1 MWDREDYLA
10 EGYKQLSDTSTY
22 TEVKKYND
30 KLLSQLTEK
39 SNKFFK
45 RLYNNKL
52 ISEKGLK
59 YFSYNFK
66 NASCLGKMYLL
77 PKIHKRL
84 HDVPRRPVIS
94 NCGTPTEKLSEFL
107 DHHLQPVMKAGK
119 SYIKDS
125 GDFLEKLKTLGNIP
139 PNAILVTADV
149 VGLYPSIPY
158 DAGLKALYEKL
169 EERTEKKIPS
179 VNLVEMADFVLKN
192 NFFEFDTKIIQQI
205 SGTAIGTK
213 FAPPYACLFMDR
225 VENEFL
231 DSELVKSW
239 LWLRY
244 IDDVFFIWTESEEK
258 LEGFLNRL
266 NDFHPNLKFTHEK
279 SKSSVNFLDVSV
291 SIVDNKIETDLY
303 CKPTDCHQF
312 LHFNSAHPFHNKK
325 SIVYSQGLR
334 IKRLCSSLVAFEKH
348 LESLRSWFCKRGYP
362 QKVVDEQL
370 KKVSEITTHDLI
382 GRSGKKET
390 GVPLSV
396 TYHPRFHNLNNI
408 IRKHFIFLYAEEQVK
423 SVFTPAPFVSFR
435 SAYSLKNHLVRAKLY
450 PLVREKGTFWCGKSR
465 CETCCNVKQI
475 DTFESFVTK
484 NVYKINHSFNCDS
497 KCLIYLLSCR
507 VCGIQYVGSTVD
519 RFRLRW
525 NNYKSCQRDA
535 ASGGSPNQNYFHQ
548 HFLSEGHN
556 GLEQDCEIIFIDKT
570 DPSDPT
576 RREYFW
582 MRVLKTIAPL
592 GLNIDEGYAY

>member
-1 MWDREDYLA
+1 M
-10 EGYKQLSDTSTY
+10 
-22 TEVKKYND
+22 
-30 KLLSQLTEK
+30 
-39 SNKFFK
+39 
-45 RLYNNKL
+45 
-52 ISEKGLK
+52 
-59 YFSYNFK
+59 
-66 NASCLGKMYLL
+66 
-77 PKIHKRL
+77 
-84 HDVPRRPVIS
+84 
-94 NCGTPTEKLSEFL
+94 
-107 DHHLQPVMKAGK
+107 
-119 SYIKDS
+119 
-125 GDFLEKLKTLGNIP
+125 
-139 PNAILVTADV
+139 
-149 VGLYPSIPY
+149 
-158 DAGLKALYEKL
+158 
-169 EERTEKKIPS
+169 
-179 VNLVEMADFVLKN
+179 
-192 NFFEFDTKIIQQI
+192 
-205 SGTAIGTK
+205 
-213 FAPPYACLFMDR
+213 
-225 VENEFL
+225 
-231 DSELVKSW
+231 
-239 LWLRY
+239 
-244 IDDVFFIWTESEEK
+244 
-258 LEGFLNRL
+258 
-266 NDFHPNLKFTHEK
+266 
-279 SKSSVNFLDVSV
+279 DVSV

-334 IKRLCSSLVAFEKH
+334 IKRLCSSPVAFEKH

-370 KKVSEITTHDLI
+370 KRVSEITTHDLI

-390 GVPLSV
+390 GVPLIV
-396 TYHPRFHNLNNI
+396 KYHPRFHNLNNI

-435 SAYSLKNHLVRAKLY
+435 SGYSLKNHLVRAKVY

-475 DTFESFVTK
+475 DTFESFMTK

-535 ASGGSPNQNYFHQ
+535 ASGGTPNQNYFHQ
-548 HFLSEGHN
+548 RFLSEGHN
-556 GLEQDCEIIFIDKT
+556 GLEHDCEIIFIDKT

-582 MRVLKTIAPL
+582 MRLLKTIL
-592 GLNIDEGYAY
+592 